1 MVRASGDRLDQQESG
16 DLRRSKSVIRQKH
29 DLPPDMHKYWR
40 ARHDLFSRFS
50 EGILLDTES
59 WYSVTPEA
67 VAYRLAAQCA
77 CHTILDAFCGAGGNA
92 IQFAMTCERVVAIDI
107 DPLKIALARHN
118 AQIYGVQQRITFLCG
133 DIRDFVKDRAQK
145 DVDGDLWGGCINLN
159 FDVIFL
165 SPPWG
170 GVGYLN
176 PSLPEDVEKQKFLD
190 EYSLSELSPL
200 KGLDLFRLA
209 RQVSKNVVLYLPR
222 NTNLNEI
229 SQLSQVEPDTT
240 FNIQIEELWLG
251 YKLKALAVYVSE
263 LPDSTQD

>member
-1 MVRASGDRLDQQESG
+1 MARTSRDRLDQQESS
-16 DLRRSKSVIRQKH
+16 DLKKNKAVVRRKY
-29 DLPPDMHKYWR
+29 DLPPDMYKYWH

-118 AQIYGVQQRITFLCG
+118 ARIYGVEDKITFLCG
-133 DIRDFVKDRAQK
+133 DIRDFVGDRAQK
-145 DVDGDLWGGCINLN
+145 DADVELWEDCMNLD

-176 PSLPEDVEKQKFLD
+176 PALPKNVENQKFLD
-190 EYSLSELSPL
+190 EFSLSELTPL
-200 KGLDLFRLA
+200 QGPDLFRLA

-229 SQLSQVEPDTT
+229 SQLSQVEPTT
-240 FNIQIEELWLG
+240 AFDIRIEELWLG

-263 LPDSTQD
+263 SPNSAHD